1 MRPLLL
7 ALLLSLAA
15 TGGALAY
22 CPLYPAGTAGGEIAA
37 QADKAVCQQQELGA
51 RTALKQQELNFQSQ
65 LNDTLR
71 NLEQDQRMQQM
82 FVQQQLLLTPAF
94 PVR

>member
-15 TGGALAY
+15 SGGALAY

-37 QADKAVCQQQELGA
+37 QADKAVCQ
-51 RTALKQQELNFQSQ
+51 QQELNFQSQ